1 MPVFVALSHF
11 KSQYINNVLI
21 TKKRFIFCSNVSVLN
36 KFNKTVSL
44 WLTARSV
51 KWHAESLTKSISKS
65 ITFLFSQNTDRYTGR
80 KLYKLSNRIIVSLP
94 SKPETF
100 CSWLSILEPAN
111 ALKVK
116 YYWEKTM
123 IKLDYLLKYFCS
135 WKPVPSYAHVQ
146 WTFPG
151 LPWTL
156 TDPQLH
162 FSL

>member
-1 MPVFVALSHF
+1 M
-11 KSQYINNVLI
+11 
-21 TKKRFIFCSNVSVLN
+21 LN
-36 KFNKTVSL
+36 KFNKTVRL
-44 WLTARSV
+44 WLTAWSV

-65 ITFLFSQNTDRYTGR
+65 ITFLFSQNTDLYTRR
-80 KLYKLSNRIIVSLP
+80 KLYKLFNRIIVSLL
-94 SKPETF
+94 SKPETI

-135 WKPVPSYAHVQ
+135 WKPVPSYAQVQ

-151 LPWTL
+151 LPWTF

-162 FSL
+162 FPL